1 MPTLRRAVRM
11 RRAPSKRAHV
21 YGFSMA
27 DFAEL
32 LGMTPASCVK
42 AAKERMRRGKLVPP
56 QFDPTDL
63 QSIID
68 FARRRGR
75 LDKEPGR

>member
-1 MPTLRRAVRM
+1 MPTTTRRTVRM
-11 RRAPSKRAHV
+11 KRAPKGRVHV
-21 YGFSMA
+21 YGFSMV

-42 AAKERMRRGKLVPP
+42 AAKARMRRGKLVPP

-63 QSIID
+63 VSIID

-75 LDKEPGR
+75 LKEPKR